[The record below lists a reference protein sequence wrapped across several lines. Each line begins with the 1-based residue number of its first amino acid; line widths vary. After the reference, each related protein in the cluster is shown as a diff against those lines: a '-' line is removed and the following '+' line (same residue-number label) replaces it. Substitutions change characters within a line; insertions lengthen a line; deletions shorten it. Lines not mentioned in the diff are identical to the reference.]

1 MNVYAWFFVA
11 VVLVSLAALGIAI
24 KAALLI
30 IIESRR
36 RLQRYIDNDAD
47 FFMEGR
53 VFNKW
58 AGHLMLLRKTAELR
72 DAVCGFLGA
81 TWACGDKGGMV
92 IKKKGKGKDKK

>member
-11 VVLVSLAALGIAI
+11 VVLVSLAALGI
-24 KAALLI
+24 

-36 RLQRYIDNDAD
+36 RLQRYIDNDL
-47 FFMEGR
+47 M
-53 VFNKW
+53 
-58 AGHLMLLRKTAELR
+58 GHLMLLRKIAELR
-72 DAVCGFLGA
+72 DAVCNFLGA